1 MKEIALTKE
10 QMIAAFNEWMRRYT
24 EDPTKFEAE
33 FQTVGA
39 FLTAMNSGEEPDYGQ
54 RCTALME
61 ELAAAA

>member
-1 MKEIALTKE
+1 MTKE

-24 EDPTKFEAE
+24 EDPESFDRE

-39 FLTAMNSGEEPDYGQ
+39 FLTAMNEGREPDYGQ
-54 RCTALME
+54 RCAALME

>member
-1 MKEIALTKE
+1 MTKE
-10 QMIAAFNEWMRRYT
+10 QMITAFNEWMRRYT

-39 FLTAMNSGEEPDYGQ
+39 FLTAVNNGDEPDYGQ
-54 RCTALME
+54 LCAALME